1 MIRAVILLAFLAA
14 PAAADEPY
22 RVKQD
27 IAKPP
32 REVAEAIAS
41 LLDGKALA
49 VHRGEAT
56 IAEIW
61 LRGELP
67 SSADADQIKNG
78 LTYRE
83 IPETTLLGVVRFP
96 KAFID
101 YRKQQIPAG
110 VYSLRLAVQ
119 PDTGDHKDTAPYQD
133 FALLV
138 PIAKEA
144 NADTMDAKDLIKLSR
159 AVLGGDHP
167 APMLLFPAKKAKKEP
182 AIVDHG
188 DGVMTLDVL
197 RTVNVNGTT
206 ATIGLAIAVAG
217 SSKSR

>member
-1 MIRAVILLAFLAA
+1 MIRTIVLLAFLAA
-14 PAAADEPY
+14 PATADETY
-22 RVKQD
+22 RVTAD
-27 IAKPP
+27 AAKPP
-32 REVAEAIAS
+32 QVVAEAIAS
-41 LLDGKALA
+41 LLDGKALT
-49 VHRGEAT
+49 VRRGEAV
-56 IAEIW
+56 IAEVW

-101 YRKQQIPAG
+101 YRKQSIPAG

-119 PDTGDHKDTAPYQD
+119 PDTGDHKDTAPHQD

-138 PIAKEA
+138 PIAKEKS
-144 NADTMDAKDLIKLSR
+144 ADTMDAKDLVKLSL

-182 AIVDHG
+182 AIVDRG

-197 RTVNVNGTT
+197 RTVNANGTP
-206 ATIGLAIAVAG
+206 ATIGLAITVAG